1 MFERR
6 LRSLLLVFLV
16 AMAAILIRLGELQI
30 LRADYYRDRAEQVLR
45 SRPRS
50 LPFVRGAIRDRLGHT
65 LVRDEP
71 SWHITL
77 PFDVIAAD
85 ATSDSAMIRT
95 AARRWLRGTAP
106 GRNPEQ
112 IDALFLSKL
121 DDMWRDLAL
130 LLDSSAPQGAET
142 LREVA
147 REIHDR
153 VSRIRAAV
161 ARRRGFDAPV
171 AEEQDAHTVIPE
183 LDADLQIRARE
194 VLRPYPWLSVEPTSH
209 RRVVDDAEPMAH
221 ILGRMGRVSA
231 ADIESDPDADDPF
244 ACYLP
249 DESVGVSGVEWL
261 AESRLRGRRGRVTLD
276 RDDDPIAG
284 EDIVAQN
291 GLDVALTV
299 HGELQRRLFDLLAD
313 TVAEVPQSSGG
324 AIVVLDVA
332 TREALALVS
341 YPSFNPGRFDEDYA
355 TLRDDTERLPL
366 RFRAVSSR
374 YAPGSIVKPLVALA
388 GLTAGIITT
397 DSRED
402 CTGYLFPEQ
411 TTRWRCWEIHGTS
424 QRMAHG
430 PVNLVEALRGS
441 CNIYMYKLGQRLG
454 TDRLCSAFDMVGVGR
469 SSGIGLR
476 EENVGVNPT
485 AEWMLTHKSTHPTAS
500 SARLF
505 AIGQAEVSMTPVQV
519 ANLMATYA
527 SGRYRPVTLLHTDTS
542 SPQWT
547 LPGSSRDWRAI
558 REAMFDVVNHPDG
571 TATDFAK
578 WENPRYALMGK
589 TGSATANRWPTA
601 FRLPYVDSTGREA
614 VAVVKA
620 GAASEAVERF
630 ARENPGATFDPDA
643 VTVESRW
650 PRIASPDGRDYAHA
664 WFGGILQEIDSNGA
678 PRWSAEPR
686 VAFAVLVE
694 FGGSGGRVSGPLAR
708 RVAETLVD
716 VLGPELRADH
726 SSPRPRNDGA

>member
-1 MFERR
+1 MF
-6 LRSLLLVFLV
+6 LAVI
-16 AMAAILIRLGELQI
+16 AGILIRLGELQI

-50 LPFVRGAIRDRLGHT
+50 LPFIRGAIRDRFGRI

-71 SWHITL
+71 SWHVTL

-85 ATSDSAMIRT
+85 ATSEPAAIRT
-95 AARRWLRGTAP
+95 AARRWLRGIAP
-106 GRNPEQ
+106 GQPPEQ
-112 IDALFLSKL
+112 VDALFLSRL

-130 LLDSSAPQGAET
+130 LLDPASPQNAET
-142 LREVA
+142 LRAVA
-147 REIHDR
+147 REVHER
-153 VSRIRAAV
+153 VSRVRATV

-171 AEEQDAHTVIPE
+171 AEEQDVHTIIPE
-183 LDADLQIRARE
+183 LDADLQIQARE
-194 VLRPYPWLSVEPTSH
+194 ALRPYPWLSVEPTS
-209 RRVVDDAEPMAH
+209 RRRNVGDAEPIAH
-221 ILGRMGRVSA
+221 LLGRTGRVSA
-231 ADIESDPDADDPF
+231 ADMENDVHADDPF

-249 DESVGVSGVEWL
+249 DENVGASGVEWL
-261 AESRLRGRRGRVTLD
+261 AESILRGRRGRVTLD
-276 RDDDPIAG
+276 RDGNPITA
-284 EDIVAQN
+284 EEVEAQN
-291 GLDVALTV
+291 GDDVALTL
-299 HGELQRRLFDLLAD
+299 HGELQRRLYDLLAD
-313 TVAEVPQSSGG
+313 TVAEVPQASGG
-324 AIVVLDVA
+324 AIVVLEVA

-341 YPSFNPGRFDEDYA
+341 YPSFDPARFDDNYA
-355 TLRDDTERLPL
+355 ALRDDTERLPL

-388 GLTAGIITT
+388 GLTAGVITP
-397 DSRED
+397 DSREE

-411 TTRWRCWEIHGTS
+411 TNSWRCWEIHGTH

-485 AEWMLTHKSTHPTAS
+485 AEWMLAHKSTHPTAA

-527 SGRYRPVTLLHTDTS
+527 SGRYRPATLLHAKTS
-542 SPQWT
+542 NPQWT
-547 LPGSSRDWRAI
+547 LPGSQRDWRAI

-578 WENPRYALMGK
+578 WENDRYALMGK
-589 TGSATANRWPTA
+589 TGSATAKRWPTSYRVP
-601 FRLPYVDSTGREA
+601 FVDAQGREA
-614 VAVVKA
+614 VAIVKA
-620 GAASEAVERF
+620 GASSEAVERF
-630 ARENPGATFDPDA
+630 ARENPEATFDPDA

-650 PRIASPDGRDYAHA
+650 PRNPPPDGREYAHA
-664 WFGGILQEIDSNGA
+664 WFGGILQEIDSHGA

-716 VLGPELRADH
+716 VLGQELRPDH
-726 SSPRPRNDGA
+726 SPLPSGSDGS